1 MSEIDGQT
9 SMLEQA
15 QDRASEAVSRAEA
28 HADPGVLDY
37 WERVVW
43 GVARRKPSFSTNA
56 VFELEAVM
64 AGGGQRFVEPR
75 AMGVVMRRAQRAGII
90 RPTDRYEP
98 DTTPGSHA
106 RPKRIWKSL
115 ICREE
120 T

>member
-15 QDRASEAVSRAEA
+15 QDRASEAVGRAEA
-28 HADPGVLDY
+28 HADPGALSY
-37 WERVVW
+37 WEAVVW
-43 GVARRKPSFSTNA
+43 GVARRRPAFSTNA
-56 VFELEAVM
+56 VFEYERAT
-64 AGGGQRFVEPR
+64 GGGHRLIEPR